1 MWIVLLSIIFYGG
14 AQMIKCTM
22 FVEFFV
28 KDSVSK
34 AIKSKICDACKSMES
49 GDSKYFFSK
58 GNLIVRFGKEVDWDE
73 LNKFNEAVEDAYSGN
88 IEDAYYR
95 VSVSSRS
102 SIKDSTSMLYVGS
115 NQCINCG
122 AQSNVYSFGSRTLY
136 MKEYLSDWDNE
147 KVLSGSKSI
156 VGINFNIVETDK
168 RIGNIY
174 VQPDGFISTLDFER
188 KEFILSCFSNPNMS
202 IGIDVDLCC
211 DDIIGNISRS
221 LGHAFVPGYKY
232 ITDSLDKSFRVTF
245 ERFRKNGL
253 DEFVNV
259 DDGFVLEVVNRK
271 LLTRVDN
278 LFGSC
283 DFIVTD
289 LEGLGFMS
297 GTEMTQTQL
306 FVGKNRVCGN
316 YPITEPN
323 ADSKPSNVEPSS
335 TSSKKPV
342 VVVRRRKTESPKV
355 ERNLISANRGTSSY
369 YFDVSKKV
377 LNRQDMLIAGL
388 GYMKETR
395 PNFFNEV
402 IEFWNDID
410 PDFLF
415 DIETKTVEWEDSQN
429 DISMETVSGETD
441 IEVRQKI
448 HALTEE

>member
-1 MWIVLLSIIFYGG
+1 
-14 AQMIKCTM
+14 MIKCTL

-34 AIKSKICDACKSMES
+34 AIKTKICNACKDLG

-58 GNLIVRFGKEVDWDE
+58 GNLIVRFGKDVDWDE
-73 LNKFNEAVEDAYSGN
+73 LEKFNSSVEDAYSGN

-102 SIKDSTSMLYVGS
+102 TIKDGTSMLYIGS
-115 NQCINCG
+115 NQCINGG

-188 KEFILSCFSNPNMS
+188 KEFILSCFSNPNVS
-202 IGIDVDLCC
+202 IGIDVDFCC

-253 DEFVNV
+253 DEFVDV

-297 GTEMTQTQL
+297 GIEMTQTQL
-306 FVGKNRVCGN
+306 SVCKNRVCGN

-323 ADSKPSNVEPSS
+323 TDPKPSNVEPVVPA
-335 TSSKKPV
+335 SKKPV
-342 VVVRRRKTESPKV
+342 VVVRKRKVETPKV

-388 GYMKETR
+388 GYMMETR
-395 PNFFNEV
+395 PNFFKEV
-402 IEFWNDID
+402 VEFWNDID
-410 PDFLF
+410 PDFFF
-415 DIETKTVEWEDSQN
+415 DIETKTAEWEDSQN

>member
-1 MWIVLLSIIFYGG
+1 
-14 AQMIKCTM
+14 MIKCTL

-34 AIKSKICDACKSMES
+34 EIKTKICNACKSMKS

-58 GNLIVRFGKEVDWDE
+58 GNLVVRFGKDVDWDE

-95 VSVSSRS
+95 VSVFSRS
-102 SIKDSTSMLYVGS
+102 TVKDGTSILYIGS
-115 NQCINCG
+115 NQCININSY
-122 AQSNVYSFGSRTLY
+122 SNVYAFKSDTLY
-136 MKEYLSDWDNE
+136 TKEYFSDWNDK
-147 KVLSGSKSI
+147 KVLSGSKAV
-156 VGINFNIVETDK
+156 VGINFSTVGKDK
-168 RIGNIY
+168 FGGN
-174 VQPDGFISTLDFER
+174 VLLKPDGFVSTFDFER
-188 KEFILSCFSNPNMS
+188 REFVITGFSIPNMFL
-202 IGIDVDLCC
+202 GIDIDNCYMDVE
-211 DDIIGNISRS
+211 NRVSYA
-221 LGHAFVPGYKY
+221 LGKIFLPGYKY
-232 ITDSLDKSFRVTF
+232 ITESLNESFRQTL
-245 ERFRKNGL
+245 ERFVKTGL
-253 DEFVNV
+253 DDNPSKCELDNE
-259 DDGFVLEVVNRK
+259 FVLEVVNRK
-271 LLTRVDN
+271 LLTNANN

-283 DFIVTD
+283 DFTMAD
-289 LEGLGFMS
+289 LEGLGIIPDAK
-297 GTEMTQTQL
+297 MTNSQL
-306 FVGKNRVCGN
+306 LVCKNRVCGN
-316 YPITEPN
+316 SPSIIQEPDYVETNLTHQNVKRPI
-323 ADSKPSNVEPSS
+323 
-335 TSSKKPV
+335 
-342 VVVRRRKTESPKV
+342 VVVRKRKTEFPKV

-429 DISMETVSGETD
+429 DISMETVSGETE

>member
-1 MWIVLLSIIFYGG
+1 
-14 AQMIKCTM
+14 MIKCTL

-34 AIKSKICDACKSMES
+34 AIKTKICNACKDLG
-49 GDSKYFFSK
+49 GDSRYFFSK
-58 GNLIVRFGKEVDWDE
+58 GNLIIRFGKDVDWDE

-95 VSVSSRS
+95 VSVFSRS
-102 SIKDSTSMLYVGS
+102 TTKYGTSMLYIGS
-115 NQCINCG
+115 NQCININSS
-122 AQSNVYSFGSRTLY
+122 SNVYAFKSDTLY
-136 MKEYLSDWDNE
+136 TKEYFSDWDDK
-147 KVLSGSKSI
+147 KVLSGSKAV
-156 VGINFNIVETDK
+156 VGINFSTVGKDK
-168 RIGNIY
+168 CGGNILLK
-174 VQPDGFISTLDFER
+174 PDGFVSTFDFER
-188 KEFILSCFSNPNMS
+188 REFVISGFSIPNMFL
-202 IGIDVDLCC
+202 GIDVDNCYM
-211 DDIIGNISRS
+211 DVENRVSYA
-221 LGHAFVPGYKY
+221 LGKTFLPGYKY
-232 ITDSLDKSFRVTF
+232 ITESLNESFRQTL
-245 ERFRKNGL
+245 ERFVKTVL
-253 DEFVNV
+253 DENSSKCEL
-259 DDGFVLEVVNRK
+259 DNEFVLEVVNRK
-271 LLTRVDN
+271 LLTHSNN

-283 DFIVTD
+283 DFTITD
-289 LEGLGFMS
+289 LEGLGIIPDAK
-297 GTEMTQTQL
+297 MTSSQL
-306 FVGKNRVCGN
+306 LVCKNRVCGN
-316 YPITEPN
+316 SPIYKERILKTPRITKES
-323 ADSKPSNVEPSS
+323 DCVETNP
-335 TSSKKPV
+335 THQNIKRPI
-342 VVVRRRKTESPKV
+342 VVVRKRKVESPKV

-429 DISMETVSGETD
+429 DIFMETVSGETD

>member
-1 MWIVLLSIIFYGG
+1 
-14 AQMIKCTM
+14 
-22 FVEFFV
+22 
-28 KDSVSK
+28 
-34 AIKSKICDACKSMES
+34 
-49 GDSKYFFSK
+49 
-58 GNLIVRFGKEVDWDE
+58 
-73 LNKFNEAVEDAYSGN
+73 
-88 IEDAYYR
+88 
-95 VSVSSRS
+95 
-102 SIKDSTSMLYVGS
+102 MLYIGS
-115 NQCINCG
+115 NQCING
-122 AQSNVYSFGSRTLY
+122 GTQSNVYSFGSRTLY

-147 KVLSGSKSI
+147 KVLYGSKSI
-156 VGINFNIVETDK
+156 VGINFNIVDTNK
-168 RIGNIY
+168 HIGNIY

-202 IGIDVDLCC
+202 IGIDVEFCC
-211 DDIIGNISRS
+211 NDIIGNISRS

-232 ITDSLDKSFRVTF
+232 ITDSLDKYFRLTF

-271 LLTRVDN
+271 LLTRFDN

-283 DFIVTD
+283 DFTVTD
-289 LEGLGFMS
+289 LEGLGFMKA
-297 GTEMTQTQL
+297 EITQTQL
-306 FVGKNRVCGN
+306 SVCKNRVCGK

-323 ADSKPSNVEPSS
+323 TDSKPSNIKPVTPA
-335 TSSKKPV
+335 SKKPV
-342 VVVRRRKTESPKV
+342 VIVRKRKVESPKV

-395 PNFFNEV
+395 PNFFKEV
-402 IEFWNDID
+402 VEFWNDID
-410 PDFLF
+410 PDFFF

-429 DISMETVSGETD
+429 DISMETVSGETE